1 MVLVNELGLNCEDML
16 FHMVGHFGVS
26 VYVFTQCFS
35 QQSIE
40 IYQHDFYIKV
50 RIFVEKAIRF
60 LKGDKLWVGL
70 LFGYLKQKHTD
81 FSGQA

>member
-1 MVLVNELGLNCEDML
+1 MVLVKELGLNCEYML
-16 FHMVGHFGVS
+16 FKMVGHFGVS

-35 QQSIE
+35 RQSIE

-50 RIFVEKAIRF
+50 HIFIEKAIGF
-60 LKGDKLWVGL
+60 LKGDKLWVDL
-70 LFGYLKQKHTD
+70 LFGYLKQKHPD